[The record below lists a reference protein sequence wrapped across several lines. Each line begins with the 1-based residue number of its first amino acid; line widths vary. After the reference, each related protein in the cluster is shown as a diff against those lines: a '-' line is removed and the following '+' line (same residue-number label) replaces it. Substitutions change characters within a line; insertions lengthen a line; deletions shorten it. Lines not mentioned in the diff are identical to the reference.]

1 MRCHLDVETVIR
13 ERKGLCLQLAQM
25 GLSQVY
31 ILTPVARV
39 CVCVCVCVQV
49 HLYIFIVQI
58 LESFPS
64 LSTRAWS
71 LVSKERTAEEG
82 KIGSSGNDE
91 ILGFSTKT

>member
-39 CVCVCVCVQV
+39 CICVCVCVCVCVCLCVCVCADVHV

-58 LESFPS
+58 LNLF
-64 LSTRAWS
+64 LH
-71 LVSKERTAEEG
+71 
-82 KIGSSGNDE
+82 
-91 ILGFSTKT
+91 

>member
-1 MRCHLDVETVIR
+1 MC
-13 ERKGLCLQLAQM
+13 
-25 GLSQVY
+25 
-31 ILTPVARV
+31 V

-58 LESFPS
+58 PESFPS
-64 LSTRAWS
+64 LSTPAWS

>member
-1 MRCHLDVETVIR
+1 METVIR

-39 CVCVCVCVQV
+39 CIYVCVCVCVCVRVCADVHV

-58 LESFPS
+58 LNLF
-64 LSTRAWS
+64 LH
-71 LVSKERTAEEG
+71 
-82 KIGSSGNDE
+82 
-91 ILGFSTKT
+91 